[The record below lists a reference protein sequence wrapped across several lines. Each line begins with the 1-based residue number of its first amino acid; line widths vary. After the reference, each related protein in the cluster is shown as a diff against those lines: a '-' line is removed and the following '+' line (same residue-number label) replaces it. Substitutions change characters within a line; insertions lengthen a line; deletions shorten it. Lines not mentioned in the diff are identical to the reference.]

1 MRKQIK
7 ISLSHKLIFHM
18 LYLEE
23 KGRVKMVTK
32 KNPGSDK
39 IVLVKS
45 D

>member
-7 ISLSHKLIFHM
+7 SSLSHKLIFHM

-23 KGRVKMVTK
+23 KERVKMVTK
-32 KNPGSDK
+32 KNAGSDK
-39 IVLVKS
+39 IVLVKR